1 MNTSNRI
8 HRLFFILT
16 RFIYIIIS
24 ITLLLVS
31 ITMIGVAIWQI
42 LHAFNES
49 RPLVTTLLDSVGLSI
64 IAIAV
69 FDVVKYLMEEEVL
82 RDRELRSP
90 TEARR
95 TLTKFL
101 VIICIAVS
109 LESLVFIFGAG
120 RTHVDLLIYPTV
132 LLAVA
137 VLLIVGLGLYQ
148 KLSLDAEHD
157 KS

>member
-1 MNTSNRI
+1 MSKDS
-8 HRLFFILT
+8 RLSTVFYFVTHI
-16 RFIYIIIS
+16 IYIIVS
-24 ITLLLVS
+24 LCLFLVS
-31 ITMIGVAIWQI
+31 VTMIGVAIWQI
-42 LHAFNES
+42 LHAFS
-49 RPLVTTLLDSVGLSI
+49 QSQPLVTTLLDSVGLTI

-90 TEARR
+90 KEARR

-120 RTHVDLLIYPTV
+120 RNHVNLLIYPSV
-132 LLAVA
+132 LLAVT
-137 VLLIVGLGLYQ
+137 VLLIVGLGFYQ
-148 KLSLDAEHD
+148 KLSHDAERE
-157 KS
+157 

>member
-1 MNTSNRI
+1 MDK
-8 HRLFFILT
+8 
-16 RFIYIIIS
+16 
-24 ITLLLVS
+24 LV
-31 ITMIGVAIWQI
+31 V
-42 LHAFNES
+42 
-49 RPLVTTLLDSVGLSI
+49 TLLDSVGLTV

-90 TEARR
+90 KEARQ

-132 LLAVA
+132 LLAVT

-148 KLSLDAEHD
+148 RLSLDSE
-157 KS
+157 KKKTE